1 MGFPTSTQ
9 AEYLSMVR
17 CKIPLHRLFCYL
29 FRPLHRRN
37 EVEKSN
43 LYTGC
48 SIYVSRNEF
57 LIKPSRLG
65 TKHSRAK
72 AYEREDH
79 LLSPNFEE
87 RLLPTCQLSPGAS
100 PAYQV
105 FFCIRTDFLFY
116 LLNKNH

>member
-43 LYTGC
+43 LYTGYFVIC
-48 SIYVSRNEF
+48 SDLYTGGMKLKNPTSTQV
-57 LIKPSRLG
+57 
-65 TKHSRAK
+65 
-72 AYEREDH
+72 ER
-79 LLSPNFEE
+79 SFRKMAE
-87 RLLPTCQLSPGAS
+87 RLLHGRCCSLSRLWFKIEILSIPVE
-100 PAYQV
+100 PP
-105 FFCIRTDFLFY
+105 
-116 LLNKNH
+116 